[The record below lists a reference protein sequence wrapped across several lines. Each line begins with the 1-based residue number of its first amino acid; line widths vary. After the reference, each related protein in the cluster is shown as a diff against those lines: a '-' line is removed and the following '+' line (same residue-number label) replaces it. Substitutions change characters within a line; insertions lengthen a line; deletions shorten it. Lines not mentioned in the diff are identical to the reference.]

1 MTDFPPSGDTAYL
14 NAPNVQDE
22 TEEILRLRR
31 AGRISD
37 REWRLRLAARSDRQ
51 AVDADPADGKVQ
63 TALQAIV
70 AKLIAFDSA
79 NGTTTGPFATDNP
92 AWAADP
98 RGYVRQEYAIWA
110 IGDARPCPSGTS

>member
-1 MTDFPPSGDTAYL
+1 MTTLPPSPDTAYI
-14 NAPNVQDE
+14 NAPNLQQE

-37 REWRLRLAARSDRQ
+37 RDWLLRHAALADRQ
-51 AVDADPADGKVQ
+51 TLGADPADGKVQ
-63 TALQAIV
+63 TSVQVSI
-70 AKLIAFDSA
+70 AKLLAFDAA
-79 NGTTTGPFATDNP
+79 NGTTTGPRTLDDP

-110 IGDARPCPSGTS
+110 GRNVRP